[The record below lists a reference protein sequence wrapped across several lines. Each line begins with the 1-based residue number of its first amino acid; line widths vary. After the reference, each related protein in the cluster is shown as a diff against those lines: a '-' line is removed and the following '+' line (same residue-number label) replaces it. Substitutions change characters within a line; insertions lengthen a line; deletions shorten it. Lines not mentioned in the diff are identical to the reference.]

1 MPFSLKFAMLPNA
14 KMVPKECRFNQ
25 SETACGTD
33 QQHRCFKSQCILQHY
48 CASTNKFLMTT
59 TDMSFQAPSTAKRL
73 RTDGTLVVAYA
84 SMLCHVASKVS
95 GGEAAHTPDL
105 VPIGVVASVHGL
117 MMAQPLGRRKRPIT
131 L

>member
-1 MPFSLKFAMLPNA
+1 M
-14 KMVPKECRFNQ
+14 
-25 SETACGTD
+25 
-33 QQHRCFKSQCILQHY
+33 
-48 CASTNKFLMTT
+48 
-59 TDMSFQAPSTAKRL
+59 
-73 RTDGTLVVAYA
+73 VAYA

-117 MMAQPLGRRKRPIT
+117 MVAQPLGRRKRPIT